1 MSGFGTAWT
10 REWSLRSSADPY
22 QSDGFSR
29 YDTAKS
35 FDGHEMAFAIAPMLR
50 SSWGWWRGLF
60 VKPRIIYAALAV
72 FALSMPAVAQRSG
85 TGVSPL
91 IVDEDG
97 SPSSSFLRPL
107 APAEAPP
114 PRSSSPR
121 TRPQGDKDGDAL
133 LRSKLN
139 IIIEE
144 PGVAVPPKPEPLPKL
159 RRDANIEAVPLPSRS
174 PESKRQPASVPMP
187 PISPRPSNATRAQ
200 PRDANVNEPDRD
212 DVLPPPPERL
222 PRRAVPALP
231 PKPADRTAAMPPKPE
246 PLPKSRPDAS
256 IEAVPLPSPAPAEA
270 KRQPASLPM
279 PPIPLRSSSAAPPSP
294 RVGTTQPNKSG
305 DAPSTAKV
313 IMADPE
319 PDNLPPAPESVSREA
334 LHNPL

>member
-35 FDGHEMAFAIAPMLR
+35 FDGHKMALPIRVDASIKV
-50 SSWGWWRGLF
+50 GWWRGLF

-139 IIIEE
+139 IIIDE

-187 PISPRPSNATRAQ
+187 PISPRPSNATRTQ

-222 PRRAVPALP
+222 PRRAAVP
-231 PKPADRTAAMPPKPE
+231 PKPADRTAAAPPKPE

-256 IEAVPLPSPAPAEA
+256 IEAMPLPSPAPAEA
-270 KRQPASLPM
+270 KRQPGSVPM

-294 RVGTTQPNKSG
+294 RVGTTQPTKSG